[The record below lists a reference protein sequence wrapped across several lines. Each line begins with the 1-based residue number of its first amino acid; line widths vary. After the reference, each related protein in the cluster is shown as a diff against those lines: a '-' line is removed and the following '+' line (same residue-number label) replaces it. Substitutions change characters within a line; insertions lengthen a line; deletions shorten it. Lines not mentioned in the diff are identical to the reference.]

1 MKLLDTVL
9 GKKVSGVRV
18 VPLMVKI
25 VTVFTVFLLVSN
37 VSTNYLNL
45 TLNQGEQ
52 IRLLNKL
59 LIADLKDLHVFASNQ
74 YEIFQFNQDVDAA
87 RENITQSTL
96 QQLEQDGSLAMGL
109 YPDGSI
115 FMVATPQGGQA
126 IDFSD
131 QQQLQSMNAALE
143 EGVTDGLFR
152 FVYDDRP
159 YIGVYKYHPQ
169 WELFFIR
176 AEDQNEFYADS
187 VRIFQT
193 VLWLILLITLVCA
206 VVGVLILR
214 RILKF
219 VGVITSQI
227 MAMQERQAMELVD
240 IRGAPND
247 DISYLGVAFNSLA
260 STIENLLN
268 IFKKFVARDVA
279 QKAYR
284 EREIRLE
291 GSKRELAI
299 LFSDIK
305 GFTFMTET
313 LGTDIIKLL
322 NLHYDQAI
330 RHIHENNGDVGSI
343 IGDALLAVFGVIGRP
358 NENKSYQ
365 AIRAGYQI
373 IRVAATLRE
382 QMFKRREQILANR
395 GALTDAEERVF
406 KAVLIDVGVGIDG
419 GEVFYGNI
427 GSNERMVNTVIGDN
441 VNSSSRLEGLTRFYR
456 VPMIVSEYI
465 KDHVE
470 SDFDHY
476 YFMELD
482 QVQVKG
488 KTIGKKIF
496 WPLDTRR
503 MDADFRARADIF
515 RQALYEYYDGDW
527 TAAHEKFSKIELP
540 MAEIFRQRTKDGKP
554 PRGWSGIWTMTEK

>member
-1 MKLLDTVL
+1 MKLLDRVL

-25 VTVFTVFLLVSN
+25 VTIFTVFLLVSN

-74 YEIFQFNQDVDAA
+74 FEIFQFNQDLDAA

-109 YPDGSI
+109 YPDGSL
-115 FMVATPQGGQA
+115 FMLATPGGKEA

-131 QQQLQSMNAALE
+131 QKQLEQMNSALE

-152 FVYDDRP
+152 FVYDNRP
-159 YIGVYKYHPQ
+159 YIGVYKYHPR

-193 VLWLILLITLVCA
+193 VLWLILAITLVCA

-219 VGVITSQI
+219 VGVITGQI
-227 MAMQERQAMELVD
+227 MGMQERQAMELVD

-299 LFSDIK
+299 LFTDIK

-322 NLHYDQAI
+322 NLHYEQAI

-358 NENKSYQ
+358 NENKCYQ
-365 AIRAGYQI
+365 AIRSGYQI
-373 IRVAATLRE
+373 IKVAADLRE

-395 GALTDAEERVF
+395 GSLSEAEERVF

-456 VPMIVSEYI
+456 VPMIVSEYV
-465 KDHVE
+465 KEHVMA
-470 SDFDHY
+470 DFEHY
-476 YFMELD
+476 YFVELD

-488 KTIGKKIF
+488 KTIGKRIY

-503 MDADFRARADIF
+503 MDVEFKKRAELFDE
-515 RQALYEYYDGDW
+515 ALYDYYEGDW
-527 TAAHEKFSKIELP
+527 KTAYEKFSKIELP
-540 MAEIFRQRTKDGKP
+540 MAEIFRQRTQGGTP